1 MVDPGQSTQVVNYIT
16 EHNLVLKSILITH
29 SHNDHIGG
37 VQQILNYKNVP
48 VYRATNYDK
57 IYSVEIKFNS
67 EIIVT
72 EGNLIELFSG
82 VQAQIIATPGHTFDG
97 ISFLVD
103 NQHLFCG
110 DTLFSA
116 GCGRVFTKDYLL
128 MYDSLQKIKQL
139 DSETLI
145 YPGHE
150 YTLNNLLF
158 TQSIEPNNTD
168 IIQQIIVV
176 QDKINTVGNSLPTTL
191 GTELKTN
198 PFLRCNNQN
207 ILNFA
212 CTLDSRIKTELDC
225 FVALRN
231 YKDTY

>member
-1 MVDPGQSTQVVNYIT
+1 
-16 EHNLVLKSILITH
+16 
-29 SHNDHIGG
+29 
-37 VQQILNYKNVP
+37 
-48 VYRATNYDK
+48 
-57 IYSVEIKFNS
+57 
-67 EIIVT
+67 
-72 EGNLIELFSG
+72 
-82 VQAQIIATPGHTFDG
+82 
-97 ISFLVD
+97 
-103 NQHLFCG
+103 
-110 DTLFSA
+110 
-116 GCGRVFTKDYLL
+116 